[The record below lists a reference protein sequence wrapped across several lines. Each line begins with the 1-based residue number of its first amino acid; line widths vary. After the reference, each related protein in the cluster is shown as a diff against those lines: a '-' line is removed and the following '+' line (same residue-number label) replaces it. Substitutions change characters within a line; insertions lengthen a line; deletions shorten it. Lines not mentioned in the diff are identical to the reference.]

1 MFNNTI
7 SSSQKGILAIGAHP
21 DDIELGCGASLAR
34 LAKEGYYITAVVMT
48 AGTEGCDAEIN
59 RHAESR
65 KALMSLGCQKVFLF
79 HFEDTRTPHQ
89 VDEMIKALEGVITQ
103 HTPSQVKITR
113 AYTMHNSDR
122 HQDHRAV
129 HKASIVACRN
139 ISQVLG
145 YETPSTWLNF
155 IPQVFENVTET
166 LFSQKLA
173 ALSFH
178 QSQQHRDYM
187 RPDRLRTVAQFRG
200 QQAGCELSEGFV
212 VHKMIL

>member
-1 MFNNTI
+1 MVNNITT
-7 SSSQKGILAIGAHP
+7 SRRKGILAIGAHP

-34 LAKEGYYITAVVMT
+34 LAKEGYYLIAVVMT
-48 AGTEGCDAEIN
+48 AGTEGCPGNAD
-59 RHAESR
+59 RHDESLQ
-65 KALMSLGCQKVFLF
+65 ALTSLGCDRVFHF
-79 HFEDTRTPHQ
+79 HFEDTRTPHF
-89 VDEMIKALEGVITQ
+89 VDAMIKALEDVITRQ
-103 HTPSQVKITR
+103 IPAEVSIIR
-113 AYTMHNSDR
+113 AYTMHDSDR

-139 ISQVLG
+139 IPQVLG
-145 YETPSTWLNF
+145 YETPSTWLTF
-155 IPQVFENVTET
+155 IPQVFENVSENR
-166 LFSQKLA
+166 FNQKLR

-187 RPDRLRTVAQFRG
+187 RADRLRTVAQFRG